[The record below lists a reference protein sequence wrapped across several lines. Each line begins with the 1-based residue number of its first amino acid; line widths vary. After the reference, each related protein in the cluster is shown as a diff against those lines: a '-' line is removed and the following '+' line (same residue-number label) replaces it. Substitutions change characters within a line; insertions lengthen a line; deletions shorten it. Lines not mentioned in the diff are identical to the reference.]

1 MPDPDFKIWKSYPRR
16 FYLTHQGMFTRII
29 TKNTFSNHRSEALQ
43 VAWDEEI
50 MMQMESQEIVLR
62 LKKYKQKSTFL
73 VFYSA
78 ILRDVVVSKSQEED
92 ISLLKN
98 DFNMLI
104 VKYQPM
110 AEIIVSGITS
120 PCNFIQIPHA
130 DAVQQLLTNL
140 LAKKETI
147 LSSYDFQRLFRNY
160 IWKIAENE
168 AKNIIKA
175 ARRIKANDSFN
186 DDRSGKMNITIN
198 ASENN
203 LLIHDA
209 IETFHC
215 KVLTYLDVRY
225 KLLLCLKVLFDQA
238 IFPSDMKLLFGDNG
252 VFLIN
257 DFQIT
262 SSSLNELEKS
272 DKGKHHR
279 FELIRPFLNRA
290 DHSATDTNSYW
301 RWTNNE
307 VNRLIQ
313 FLNSRH
319 SMEFNRETFGYLLD
333 RYFQNSA
340 CNVQLSEES
349 L

>member
-29 TKNTFSNHRSEALQ
+29 TKSTFSNHRSKALQ
-43 VAWDEEI
+43 VAWNEEI

-62 LKKYKQKSTFL
+62 LKKYKHKSTFL
-73 VFYSA
+73 IFYSA

-120 PCNFIQIPHA
+120 HCNLIQIPHA

-147 LSSYDFQRLFRNY
+147 LASYDFQRLFRNY

-175 ARRIKANDSFN
+175 ARRNKYNDSFN
-186 DDRSGKMNITIN
+186 DDWSGKMNVTIN
-198 ASENN
+198 ASDNS

-209 IETFHC
+209 VETFHC
-215 KVLTYLDVRY
+215 KVLTYLDIRY
-225 KLLLCLKVLFDQA
+225 KLLLCLKVLFDQR
-238 IFPSDMKLLFGDNG
+238 IFPDDIKLLFGDNG
-252 VFLIN
+252 IFSIY
-257 DFQIT
+257 DFQT
-262 SSSLNELEKS
+262 ASSSLNELEKS
-272 DKGKHHR
+272 DKGKYHR
-279 FELIRPFLNRA
+279 FELIRPFLNHA
-290 DHSATDTNSYW
+290 DDSATDANSYW

-307 VNRLIQ
+307 INKLIQ
-313 FLNSRH
+313 SLNSRH

-333 RYFQNSA
+333 RYFENFPG
-340 CNVQLSEES
+340 NVQLK
-349 L
+349 

>member
-29 TKNTFSNHRSEALQ
+29 TKSTFSGHHNDLAKG
-43 VAWDEEI
+43 AWDEEI
-50 MMQMESQEIVLR
+50 MFHMESEEIALR
-62 LKKYKQKSTFL
+62 LKKFSQQSTFL

-92 ISLLKN
+92 ILLLKN
-98 DFNMLI
+98 DFNTLV

-110 AEIIVSGITS
+110 AEIIVGGIFS
-120 PCNFIQIPHA
+120 HCSFPQISHA
-130 DAVQQLLTNL
+130 DTVQQLLTNL
-140 LAKKETI
+140 LAKKEVI
-147 LSSYDFQRLFRNY
+147 VASYDFQRLFRNF

-168 AKNIIKA
+168 TRNIIKA
-175 ARRIKANDSFN
+175 GTRRNNKGDNL
-186 DDRSGKMNITIN
+186 SGGLTITWN
-198 ASENN
+198 VSENS
-203 LLIHDA
+203 LVIDDA

-215 KVLTYLDVRY
+215 KVLAYMDSRH
-225 KLLLCLKVLFDQA
+225 KLLLCLKVLFDQS
-238 IFPSDMKLLFGDNG
+238 IFPNDIKLLFGDNS
-252 VFLIN
+252 VVSIN

-262 SSSLNELEKS
+262 SSSLNVFKKS
-272 DKGKHHR
+272 EKGKLHR
-279 FELIRPFLNRA
+279 FELIKPFLNAA
-290 DHSATDTNSYW
+290 DHSTTDANSYW

-307 VNRLIQ
+307 INKLIH